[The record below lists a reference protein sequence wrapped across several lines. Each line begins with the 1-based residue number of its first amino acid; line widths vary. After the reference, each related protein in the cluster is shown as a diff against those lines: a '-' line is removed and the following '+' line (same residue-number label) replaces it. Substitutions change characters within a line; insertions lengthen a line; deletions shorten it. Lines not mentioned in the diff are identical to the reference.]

1 MMKNFIVVAVAVIAL
16 TGCAQKRFD
25 RVENTPVSRYDIVY
39 DDTKCGVDRYHLL
52 SDLVDCITEKLQLCI
67 AILSTE
73 TVDRIAVC
81 TIDFSVHSA
90 GELSAAIKSISAI
103 EGVDEVHRVEID

>member
-1 MMKNFIVVAVAVIAL
+1 MMKNFIVVAVAVLAL

-39 DDTKCGVDRYHLL
+39 DDTKCG
-52 SDLVDCITEKLQLCI
+52 
-67 AILSTE
+67 
-73 TVDRIAVC
+73 VDRIAVC

>member
-1 MMKNFIVVAVAVIAL
+1 MMNRLIIIAATVLAL
-16 TGCAQKRFD
+16 TGCTQKRFD

-39 DDTKCGVDRYHLL
+39 DDTKCGVDY
-52 SDLVDCITEKLQLCI
+52 
-67 AILSTE
+67 
-73 TVDRIAVC
+73 IAVC